1 MTCPHTPD
9 VSTYLDGELS
19 PGATEELR
27 VHLETCRLC
36 QQEFESLRSL
46 SALFAEI
53 RQERA
58 EVGGAN
64 TCRRL
69 WLSLAA
75 VVVVGLASLIG
86 LSSDLAQDELSFEAY
101 LEWTLD
107 RDVLEVS
114 SLSERDYS
122 RDRVVGMLISR
133 VH

>member
-1 MTCPHTPD
+1 M
-9 VSTYLDGELS
+9 
-19 PGATEELR
+19 
-27 VHLETCRLC
+27 
-36 QQEFESLRSL
+36 RSL
-46 SALFAEI
+46 SALFAGI

-58 EVGGAN
+58 EVVGAN
-64 TCRRL
+64 TCRRR